1 MKINL
6 KDIIKIQHLE
16 MEIFEEE
23 DQDYPDNRIIRNKER
38 AIFNTLNKITMD
50 WDKRE
55 QIRDCIYKNMWN
67 TEDLTFKPICDSLR
81 SLGYEIVGGKNAEE
95 TI

>member
-23 DQDYPDNRIIRNKER
+23 DSYPVNNRVVANKEK
-38 AIFNTLNKITMD
+38 AIYNRLKKVTNDKNKQN
-50 WDKRE
+50 E
-55 QIRDCIYKNMWN
+55 IRDCIYKNMWN
-67 TEDLTFKPICDSLR
+67 REDSTFKPICDALR
-81 SLGYEIVGGKNAEE
+81 NLGYEVI
-95 TI
+95 